1 MSTNPPEH
9 YEEEDAISL
18 IDLLLV
24 FARHKLKIIVVPFLV
39 GCVVAAYSLMVPEI
53 YTASTTLIPSD
64 RKQSSAMGILSQL
77 GPLAGMA
84 GGLAGS
90 GGADTEVLLTMVK
103 SRRVQD
109 QIITK
114 HDLRKDK
121 DGGDL
126 SMEDARR
133 KLAGA
138 TSASLG
144 RKDGVITISFEN
156 EDPEKAAN
164 VANDYVKELERLSRE
179 LALTEASQRRAFLE
193 KQLFDASNKLQM
205 AEEAMKKSQ
214 ETSGLIQL
222 EEQGRAVIEAIA
234 TLQAQIA
241 AKEVE
246 LGALKLFATEENP
259 DMKRALVTITEM
271 RAQLARLERS
281 NPEGQQGR
289 SSIITT
295 RKVPE
300 AGLEY
305 ARRLRD
311 LKYAETIN
319 QLITQQ
325 YQMAKVEESQNA
337 PILQVLDEA
346 VAPEQRTSPKRSQ
359 MVLMAMVASGFAMCL
374 VAFLLEAKSQAE
386 GDPEQASKIADLKKS
401 LWRI

>member
-1 MSTNPPEH
+1 MSTNIPDQ
-9 YEEEDAISL
+9 YEEEEAISL
-18 IDLLLV
+18 IDLLMV
-24 FARHKLKIIVVPFLV
+24 FARHKGKIVVIPFLV

-64 RKQSSAMGILSQL
+64 RKQSAAMSMLGQL

-84 GGLAGS
+84 GGAI
-90 GGADTEVLLTMVK
+90 GGGDTEVLITMVK

-109 QIITK
+109 QIIAR
-114 HDLRKDK
+114 HNLRKGA
-121 DGGDL
+121 GGENL
-126 SMEDARR
+126 SLEEARR
-133 KLAGA
+133 NLMGA
-138 TSASLG
+138 ATASLG
-144 RKDGVITISFEN
+144 RKDGVITISIED

-164 VANDYVKELERLSRE
+164 MANEYVKVLEGLSRE
-179 LALTEASQRRAFLE
+179 LALTEASQRRVFLE
-193 KQLFDASNKLQM
+193 EQLKEASGKLQV

-222 EEQGRAVIEAIA
+222 EEQGRAIIEAIA

-246 LGALKLFATEENP
+246 LGALKLFAPEENP
-259 DMKRALVTITEM
+259 DMKRALAAITQM
-271 RAQLARLERS
+271 RTQLARLERD
-281 NPEGQQGR
+281 NPDNPQEN

-295 RKVPE
+295 SKVPE

-325 YQMAKVEESQNA
+325 YHMAKVEESQNA

-346 VAPEQRTSPKRSQ
+346 VAPEQRSSPKRKQ
-359 MVLMAMVASGFAMCL
+359 MVLMAIVASGFAMCL
-374 VAFLLEAKSQAE
+374 LAFMIEAKNQAE
-386 GDPEQASKIADLKKS
+386 IDPDQAAKLADLKRN

>member
-1 MSTNPPEH
+1 MSPNPPEH

-24 FARHKLKIIVVPFLV
+24 FAHHKLKIIVVPFLV

-64 RKQSSAMGILSQL
+64 RKQSSAMSMLGQL

-84 GGLAGS
+84 GGMMAGGS
-90 GGADTEVLLTMVK
+90 DTEVLITMVK
-103 SRRVQD
+103 SRQVQD
-109 QIITK
+109 KIIAK
-114 HDLRKDK
+114 HDLRKGM
-121 DGGDL
+121 DGEEL
-126 SMEDARR
+126 SMEKTRLKVA
-133 KLAGA
+133 KA
-138 TSASLG
+138 TTVSLG
-144 RKDGVITISFEN
+144 RKDGVITISVED

-164 VANDYVKELERLSRE
+164 MANDYVEELRRLSRV
-179 LALTEASQRRAFLE
+179 LALSEASQRRLFLE
-193 KQLFDASNKLQM
+193 NQLMEISAKLQV
-205 AEEAMKKSQ
+205 AEEAMKKTQ

-241 AKEVE
+241 SKEVE
-246 LGALKLFATEENP
+246 LGAIKLFATEENP
-259 DMKRALVTITEM
+259 DIKRAQAAITQM
-271 RAQLARLERS
+271 RVQLARLERD
-281 NPEGQQGR
+281 NPEDQQGS

-295 RKVPE
+295 SKVPE

-325 YQMAKVEESQNA
+325 YQMAKVEEAQNA

-346 VAPEQRTSPKRSQ
+346 IAPEQRTSPKRSQ
-359 MVLMAMVASGFAMCL
+359 MVLMAIVASGFAMCL
-374 VAFLLEAKSQAE
+374 VAFLLEAKNQAE
-386 GDPEQASKIADLKKS
+386 DDPEQAGKMADLKKS
-401 LWRI
+401 LWSI

>member
-53 YTASTTLIPSD
+53 YTATTTLIPSD
-64 RKQSSAMGILSQL
+64 RKQSAAMGMLSQL

-84 GGLAGS
+84 GGLAG
-90 GGADTEVLLTMVK
+90 GGADTEVLITMVE

-109 QIITK
+109 QIIAK
-114 HDLRKDK
+114 HDLRKGN
-121 DGGDL
+121 DGEEL
-126 SMEDARR
+126 SMEKTRF
-133 KLAGA
+133 KVSNA
-138 TSASLG
+138 TAVSLG
-144 RKDGVITISFEN
+144 RKDGVITISVED

-164 VANDYVKELERLSRE
+164 MANDYVKELERLSRE

-259 DMKRALVTITEM
+259 DMKRALVTITGM

-281 NPEGQQGR
+281 NPEDKQGR

-295 RKVPE
+295 SKVPE

-346 VAPEQRTSPKRSQ
+346 IAPEQRTSPKRSQ

>member
-1 MSTNPPEH
+1 MPANTPET
-9 YEEEDAISL
+9 YEEEDSISL

-64 RKQSSAMGILSQL
+64 RKQSSAMGMLSQL

-84 GGLAGS
+84 GGLAG
-90 GGADTEVLLTMVK
+90 GGADTEVLLTMMK
-103 SRRVQD
+103 SRRIQD
-109 QIITK
+109 GIIAK

-126 SMEDARR
+126 SMEEARR
-133 KLAGA
+133 KLTGA

-144 RKDGVITISFEN
+144 LKDGVITISV
-156 EDPEKAAN
+156 EDEGPEKAAN
-164 VANDYVKELERLSRE
+164 MANDYVKELERLSRE
-179 LALTEASQRRAFLE
+179 LALTEASQRRVFLE
-193 KQLFDASNKLQM
+193 EQLKEASEKLQL

-222 EEQGRAVIEAIA
+222 EEQGRAVITAIA
-234 TLQAQIA
+234 TMQAQIA

-259 DMKRALVTITEM
+259 DMKRALVTLTEM
-271 RAQLARLERS
+271 RAQLDRLERDS
-281 NPEGQQGR
+281 PEDKQGR

-295 RKVPE
+295 SKVPE

-346 VAPEQRTSPKRSQ
+346 IAPEQRTSPKRSQ

>member
-1 MSTNPPEH
+1 
-9 YEEEDAISL
+9 
-18 IDLLLV
+18 
-24 FARHKLKIIVVPFLV
+24 
-39 GCVVAAYSLMVPEI
+39 
-53 YTASTTLIPSD
+53 
-64 RKQSSAMGILSQL
+64 
-77 GPLAGMA
+77 
-84 GGLAGS
+84 
-90 GGADTEVLLTMVK
+90 MVK

-109 QIITK
+109 QIIAK
-114 HDLRKDK
+114 HDLRKNK
-121 DGGDL
+121 DGEEL
-126 SMEDARR
+126 SMGKTRLKVTA
-133 KLAGA
+133 AA
-138 TSASLG
+138 AVSLG
-144 RKDGVITISFEN
+144 RKDGVITISVED

-164 VANDYVKELERLSRE
+164 MANDYVKELERLSRE

-193 KQLFDASNKLQM
+193 KQLFDASSKLQV

-259 DMKRALVTITEM
+259 DMKRALVTITGM

-281 NPEGQQGR
+281 NPEDKQGR

-295 RKVPE
+295 SKVPE

-325 YQMAKVEESQNA
+325 YQMAKVAESQNA

-346 VAPEQRTSPKRSQ
+346 IAPEQRTSPKRSQ
-359 MVLMAMVASGFAMCL
+359 MVLMAMVASGFVMCL